1 LGVALALH
9 RRRRSSRL
17 VGVHTGDDAGRI
29 SLRMIGEITAMA
41 DRNCAL
47 GNYRFFGVN
56 DGDAVLWDRCIDCL
70 DDDEARAIASSL
82 SSGGVMVEVWDV
94 ARFVGRYDVLH

>member
-1 LGVALALH
+1 
-9 RRRRSSRL
+9 
-17 VGVHTGDDAGRI
+17 
-29 SLRMIGEITAMA
+29 
-41 DRNCAL
+41 
-47 GNYRFFGVN
+47 VN